1 MSLYNPEYNNVTVGD
16 SEVEEED
23 DIEWKEI
30 LAQNSMLDKNSLI
43 LRVKDKI
50 KKVSD
55 HRKLVELKYYDL
67 KWWYDTLN
75 IFIIFI
81 STVLTIIE
89 AIKNDIDFEE
99 EKESTKQFFK
109 LSPIIISTGIG
120 FVSSIIKFKR
130 YQESLE
136 LIARCSEKGI
146 FTIYRMKK
154 LIEDLHFADTDEYA
168 KKKQLYLDEI
178 FNLYNQTQSEL
189 QKTHTFK
196 DIIYYTNKLNQIELK
211 GEKNNVVNNNK
222 SKKIKMLGFEN
233 FIEHVEEEEEE
244 EEAIDNGDKT
254 SIKSGKNENTNGNF
268 MCYTKV

>member
-1 MSLYNPEYNNVTVGD
+1 MSLSNLEYKNNIIVDD
-16 SEVEEED
+16 SELED
-23 DIEWKEI
+23 EDMEWNEI
-30 LAQNSMLDKNSLI
+30 LEQNSMLDKNSLI

-89 AIKNDIDFEE
+89 AIKNDIDLEE
-99 EKESTKQFFK
+99 QKESITQFFK

-136 LIARCSEKGI
+136 LIARSTEKGI

-222 SKKIKMLGFEN
+222 SKKIRMLAFEN
-233 FIEHVEEEEEE
+233 IIQNDSEDDTDEPNTEFI
-244 EEAIDNGDKT
+244 D
-254 SIKSGKNENTNGNF
+254 NENTNGNY
-268 MCYTKV
+268 MYNTKV